1 MSKSKLIINFVKN
14 PKLKKYYDSLIFLKK
29 SYPIKNKTLEIDID
43 DKYFNDLREKIVV
56 DFSLVPLDI
65 LSDPIQYKMNIFYGI
80 NKAYCFL
87 TEVNK
92 ILIEYSFIDEQRIF
106 YDDYELKEY
115 DGNGLVKRIVLINSP
130 YVLDI
135 YNKRVT
141 FLNLTILFDKALN
154 SFEIND
160 FDYSNLLF
168 GVRPI
173 KVEEKYCV
181 INDIKKQ
188 KQELE
193 KLFLDLKQLI
203 EKKIE
208 DKNKYKN
215 IFNNLNIKEY
225 TINFSQKKNLLEDEF
240 KSKDDYYVMFLYW
253 IWYSIKSSYLNEKY
267 NCKISIIDIFNN
279 INNFYGLYLKDE
291 KLKIYQ
297 KVLLFCSHVSFFLE
311 KNSVEEYK
319 AANLEYIKKEDIIK
333 ESIYKLSFNFLD
345 EFISELN
352 EKSYLLFPL
361 LMLDSGNFYDFKKK
375 DIYGFN
381 RESCNVVKA
390 HLRELIPEIFFEYND
405 KVDIVKEE
413 NGFNY
418 KGFGVV
424 FINRLAI
431 FKNLKISPS
440 KEKYKDDNEKR
451 VFKHYGMLASKTLM
465 HESFCHNKILF
476 DKKERVISPSQFYN
490 RKKTLVLMIPVSS
503 NQKEEQNIKYFKS
516 LNKKLSGESGKFF
529 EYFFGKYTNNV
540 LVIDLIFKIDY
551 IGNLL
556 DNVKYF
562 VKEDLQE
569 LQKYIINKYKITNYK
584 DVAYDDKDLSFE
596 DEIKKMEGIITN
608 KEKMNKK
615 EKEGKKDNE
624 KDNENDNENVNE
636 KDNENDNENDNEIFE
651 SKKDTN
657 FFEVNFN
664 EKEINEE
671 KEKNE
676 DSLPFFKALHKA

>member
-279 INNFYGLYLKDE
+279 INNFYNLYLKDK

-503 NQKEEQNIKYFKS
+503 NQKEEQNFEYFKS

>member
-115 DGNGLVKRIVLINSP
+115 DENGLVKRIVLINSP

-279 INNFYGLYLKDE
+279 INNFY
-291 KLKIYQ
+291 
-297 KVLLFCSHVSFFLE
+297 
-311 KNSVEEYK
+311 
-319 AANLEYIKKEDIIK
+319 NL
-333 ESIYKLSFNFLD
+333 
-345 EFISELN
+345 
-352 EKSYLLFPL
+352 
-361 LMLDSGNFYDFKKK
+361 
-375 DIYGFN
+375 
-381 RESCNVVKA
+381 
-390 HLRELIPEIFFEYND
+390 
-405 KVDIVKEE
+405 
-413 NGFNY
+413 
-418 KGFGVV
+418 
-424 FINRLAI
+424 
-431 FKNLKISPS
+431 
-440 KEKYKDDNEKR
+440 
-451 VFKHYGMLASKTLM
+451 
-465 HESFCHNKILF
+465 
-476 DKKERVISPSQFYN
+476 
-490 RKKTLVLMIPVSS
+490 
-503 NQKEEQNIKYFKS
+503 
-516 LNKKLSGESGKFF
+516 
-529 EYFFGKYTNNV
+529 
-540 LVIDLIFKIDY
+540 
-551 IGNLL
+551 
-556 DNVKYF
+556 
-562 VKEDLQE
+562 
-569 LQKYIINKYKITNYK
+569 
-584 DVAYDDKDLSFE
+584 
-596 DEIKKMEGIITN
+596 
-608 KEKMNKK
+608 
-615 EKEGKKDNE
+615 
-624 KDNENDNENVNE
+624 
-636 KDNENDNENDNEIFE
+636 
-651 SKKDTN
+651 
-657 FFEVNFN
+657 
-664 EKEINEE
+664 
-671 KEKNE
+671 
-676 DSLPFFKALHKA
+676 